1 MKCVAPLS
9 DTEIQTLTD
18 MQHFHPSRRARMR
31 AHGLL
36 LSHQGFSMRRI
47 AAVYQVSRYAVA
59 EWLERWQSAGLVGL
73 YDHPRSGRPP
83 RLTPEEQH
91 KVDQYLQE
99 HPKDLKQVRSE
110 ERRVGKECR

>member
-1 MKCVAPLS
+1 MKWVAPLS

-18 MQHFHPSRRARMR
+18 MQRFHPSRRARMR
-31 AHGLL
+31 THGLL

-59 EWLERWQSAGLVGL
+59 EWLEPWQNAGVVGL

-83 RLTPEEQH
+83 SLPPHAPHEGDHYLPEPP
-91 KVDQYLQE
+91 QE
-99 HPKDLKQVRSE
+99 L
-110 ERRVGKECR
+110 

>member
-1 MKCVAPLS
+1 MKWVAPLS

-18 MQHFHPSRRARMR
+18 MQRFHPSRRARMR

-36 LSHQGFSMRRI
+36 LSHQGFSLRRI

-73 YDHPRSGRPP
+73 YDHLVRDVLRASRQMNS
-83 RLTPEEQH
+83 T
-91 KVDQYLQE
+91 KSTSTCKSI
-99 HPKDLKQVRSE
+99 PKI
-110 ERRVGKECR
+110 